1 MLAKILHQLITTTVV
16 ALFVTAPTAAAK
28 PVKVFILVGQS
39 NMQGHAAVTTF
50 DHVGMDP
57 KTAPLLKEMRNA
69 DGTARVC
76 DHVWISSIGNDGTND
91 EHTGK
96 LTAGYGAMG
105 RGSKIGP
112 ELTFGIRMQQAYPDQ
127 PILLIKTA
135 WGGKS
140 LHTDFRSPSAG
151 PYEFREGQIES
162 LKKRNKDVEQARK
175 DRAEATG
182 KYYRL
187 MLDHVQHVL
196 KDVGRVCPEYDQ
208 EAGYELSGFVWFQ
221 GWNDMV
227 DSGVYPQR
235 GQPGGYSAYSKN
247 MAHFIRDVRSDLDSP
262 KLPFVIGVL
271 GVNGPIAKYG
281 PSQQRYKG
289 IHGGFRSAMAAPAS
303 MPEFEG
309 NVAAVLTENYWDHEL
324 EEVKSRGAKINA
336 KSRELREDKNLTRAD
351 REAAL
356 EKFRA
361 EVYSDRDLEI
371 LKGSSNAGFH
381 YNGSAKI
388 MAQIGVGFAEAI
400 LEMQE
405 KAN

>member
-1 MLAKILHQLITTTVV
+1 MTLLLLA
-16 ALFVTAPTAAAK
+16 APLSAGK

-57 KTAPLLKEMRNA
+57 STAPLLKDMRND
-69 DGTARVC
+69 DGSPRVC
-76 DHVWISSIGNDGTND
+76 EHVWISSIGNDGTND

-96 LTAGYGAMG
+96 LTVGYGAMG
-105 RGSKIGP
+105 RGPKIGP
-112 ELTFGIRMQQAYPDQ
+112 ELTFGIRMEKAYPGQ

-151 PYEFREGQIES
+151 PYQFRKGQIES
-162 LKKRNKDVEQARK
+162 LTKRNKDVEQARK
-175 DRAEATG
+175 ERAEATG

-187 MLDHVQHVL
+187 MLDHVRHVL

-208 EAGYELSGFVWFQ
+208 QSGYELSGCVWFQ

-227 DSGVYPQR
+227 DSGVYPER
-235 GQPGGYSAYSKN
+235 GKPGGYDAYSRN
-247 MAHFIRDVRSDLDSP
+247 MAHFIRDVRRDLNSP
-262 KLPFVIGVL
+262 TLPFVIGVL
-271 GVNGPIAKYG
+271 GVNGPVDKYG
-281 PSQQRYKG
+281 ASQQRYKG
-289 IHGGFRSAMAAPAS
+289 IHSGFRDAMAQPAS
-303 MPEFEG
+303 LPEFEG

-324 EEVKSRGAKINA
+324 DEVKSRGSKINA
-336 KSRELREDKNLTRAD
+336 KSRELREDKSLTKQQ

-356 EKFRA
+356 EEYRA
-361 EVYSDRDLEI
+361 KIYSARDIEI

-388 MAQIGVGFAEAI
+388 MAQIGQGFAEAI
-400 LEMQE
+400 LRMAEN
-405 KAN
+405 AD